1 MKINLTEKCPKCGC
15 QDKTI
20 ERKIQDEHLA
30 FATTGTVVCSKCGYV
45 FTTTGESKEND
56 ESKARIHFIKHAVEN
71 ENQDVKIKSL
81 CPLSFYKPI
90 YFYKTSNLNEWANF
104 FQLF

>member
-45 FTTTGESKEND
+45 FTTPDESKEND
-56 ESKARIHFIKHAVEN
+56 ESKE
-71 ENQDVKIKSL
+71 
-81 CPLSFYKPI
+81 
-90 YFYKTSNLNEWANF
+90 
-104 FQLF
+104 